1 MGYESVMGI
10 RQAALAVLGTLALG
24 TAATVAQARDWIEA
38 RIDDFV
44 LVTDADER
52 YARAT
57 LRDFVVFK
65 HALGVLAP
73 LTRAVP
79 RMPTYMYALAA
90 RDWRDFAPS
99 SNAVGF
105 FVPGVDANHIVF
117 DRASSGIRSREIVFH
132 EYVHFVLHA
141 GATTVLP
148 AWLDEGTA
156 EVFSSLRERQGAIEF
171 GLIPEARRRDFAYFD
186 LMPTATLFA
195 VDRDSRIYRGH
206 GASPMFYAQSWL
218 TAHYMQV
225 GNPERGRQTGVYL
238 QALTDGLPIA
248 EAVQAAY
255 GVSISELDEEIR
267 AYRRKGRI
275 GGYRLHFDAPL
286 PDASDVEIRPLPE
299 ASALA
304 RLAIAGVTLG
314 RGLEDA
320 AKRAER
326 ALKLDPALPLAQAA
340 LAKVRLQ
347 QGRSDEALELSSR
360 VLAAPAGAEATAAAA
375 RVQWQLVAHAS
386 QRTEPADDEASVEE
400 LIDAAVSAQR
410 ERVSPSPEQTA
421 MLQAARTAVLPFA
434 GDPDQGI
441 SATLTVVA
449 IDALLA
455 DREPGDT
462 LALVQQ
468 AVTLY
473 PTHVELAVQ
482 EAHLCVSLGRYTAA
496 LASASRAA
504 RYARSPE
511 YRRRL
516 GDWVADLEAAADP
529 SR

>member
-1 MGYESVMGI
+1 MGT
-10 RQAALAVLGTLALG
+10 RQAALAVLVTLAVG
-24 TAATVAQARDWIEA
+24 VTTTVAQARDWIEA

-79 RMPTYMYALAA
+79 RMPTHMYALGS
-90 RDWRDFAPS
+90 REWREFAPS
-99 SNAVGF
+99 SNTAGF
-105 FVPGVDANHIVF
+105 FVQGIDANYIVF

-132 EYVHFVLHA
+132 EYMHFVLHA
-141 GATTVLP
+141 GSTSVLP

-156 EVFSSLRERQGAIEF
+156 EVFSSLREREGAIEF
-171 GLIPEARRRDFAYFD
+171 GLIPGARRADFAYFD
-186 LMPTATLFA
+186 LMPTSTLFA
-195 VDRDSRIYRGH
+195 VDRDSRLYRGH

-218 TAHYMQV
+218 TAHYMLV
-225 GNPERGRQTGVYL
+225 GNPGRGRQTGAYL
-238 QALTDGLPIA
+238 QALTDGVPIA

-267 AYRRKGRI
+267 AYRRKGKI
-275 GGYRLHFDAPL
+275 GGYRLHFETPL
-286 PDASDVEIRPLPE
+286 PDASGVEIRPLPE
-299 ASALA
+299 ASALS

-314 RGLEDA
+314 RGLDEA
-320 AKRAER
+320 GKRAER

-340 LAKVRLQ
+340 LAKVRLH
-347 QGRSDEALELSSR
+347 QGRSDEALELSGKA
-360 VLAAPAGAEATAAAA
+360 LASPAGAEATAAAA
-375 RVQWQLVAHAS
+375 RIQWELVAHAL
-386 QRTEPADDEASVEE
+386 QRTAPANDEASVEE
-400 LIDAAVSAQR
+400 LIDAALTAEQEPAR
-410 ERVSPSPEQTA
+410 PSPEQTG

-455 DREPGDT
+455 DREAGET

-468 AVTLY
+468 AVALY

-482 EAHLCVSLGRYTAA
+482 EARLCERLGRYTAA

-516 GDWVADLEAAADP
+516 EDWVADLEAAADP